1 MARISLKSYADL
13 IASFQLKK
21 NVANANAAK
30 SKLRAEA
37 EISEEHYDADEKY
50 SNLIKIGP
58 VVEQTIDGV
67 HSLEEQVAH
76 LHEFVVGQLGADAD
90 FVTLPNDLKFEL
102 ADGSIIDLIYNDG
115 THTIGQLDAIFST
128 SNIELTT
135 GGVITVNTNEVINQ
149 AGVWIGPQ
157 TNLVGAKGA
166 QGAKGQKGEIGVKGN
181 VGAKGQKGEIGVKG
195 NVGASGTSG
204 TSGVN
209 GAKGSQGA
217 KGQKGEIGAKGN
229 TGAQGPQGATGA
241 KGQKGEIGVK
251 GNTGAQGL
259 IGPKGNTGATGA
271 KGATGAQ
278 GPTGPIGPKGNTGA
292 QGIIGPVG
300 PQGGGG
306 ATGAK
311 GQKGERGITGAQG
324 PIGPKGNI
332 GAQGPTGPQGAKGN
346 TGAQGSTGPTLA
358 VSNNSNNRVITA
370 TGGSSVNAE
379 SSLTFDGSLL
389 YTPSLG
395 ISNYR
400 IVQNTNGDL
409 EFRIA

>member
-209 GAKGSQGA
+209 GAKG
-217 KGQKGEIGAKGN
+217 N
-229 TGAQGPQGATGA
+229 TGAQ
-241 KGQKGEIGVK
+241 
-251 GNTGAQGL
+251 
-259 IGPKGNTGATGA
+259 
-271 KGATGAQ
+271 
-278 GPTGPIGPKGNTGA
+278 
-292 QGIIGPVG
+292 
-300 PQGGGG
+300 
-306 ATGAK
+306 GAK
-311 GQKGERGITGAQG
+311 GQKGERG
-324 PIGPKGNI
+324 
-332 GAQGPTGPQGAKGN
+332 AKGN
-346 TGAQGSTGPTLA
+346 TGNSGTSGTSGNSGTSGRTASIRVNAVEAGGQGVADVTNVGNSLDAAFNFILPTGPMGP
-358 VSNNSNNRVITA
+358 V
-370 TGGSSVNAE
+370 GPKGSVGQKGA
-379 SSLTFDGSLL
+379 
-389 YTPSLG
+389 
-395 ISNYR
+395 
-400 IVQNTNGDL
+400 Q
-409 EFRIA
+409 